1 MGVVVVHPHGIFNRK
16 EDTAMSDPREK
27 SRYWAFIYY
36 EDSPIKN
43 PKEKLIELGARALI
57 SPWHDKDINEDTG
70 ELKKKHKHIIVI
82 WEGPATEKQA
92 KKISDQFNS
101 PRPIPQINL
110 KGAVLYLTHTN
121 NPEKAQYKQ
130 TDIELVGYDTLQE
143 VIDLTA
149 SAERSLISSIMEEVK
164 KQNFTEY
171 WDLVNYYGKQG
182 LIYEFDYLVNHTM
195 LWTKLL
201 DSRRNKQLQTF
212 NKYQKYEQEKDNK
225 KQKYL
230 LLKR

>member
-1 MGVVVVHPHGIFNRK
+1 MTDKI
-16 EDTAMSDPREK
+16 EK

-43 PKEKLIELGARALI
+43 PKEYLIKIGARALI
-57 SPWHDKDINEDTG
+57 SPWHDQDINEDTG
-70 ELKKKHKHIIVI
+70 ELKKKHKHIILVY
-82 WEGPATEKQA
+82 EGPTALKPV
-92 KKISDQFNS
+92 KRISDKFNS
-101 PRPIPQINL
+101 PIPIAQVNL

-149 SAERSLISSIMEEVK
+149 SAERSLITTIMKDVK
-164 KQNFTEY
+164 ERNISEY
-171 WDLVNYYGKQG
+171 WDLVNFYRKQG
-182 LIYEFDYLVNHTM
+182 LIYEFDYIVNHTM

-201 DSRRNKQLQTF
+201 DSKRNKELQTF
-212 NKYQKYEQEKDNK
+212 KKYQEYEQEKDHK

-230 LLKR
+230 LQKR

>member
-1 MGVVVVHPHGIFNRK
+1 MSK
-16 EDTAMSDPREK
+16 EIEK

-57 SPWHDKDINEDTG
+57 SPWHDQDINEDTG
-70 ELKKKHKHIIVI
+70 ELKKKHKHIILVY
-82 WEGPATEKQA
+82 EGPTAERPV
-92 KKISDQFNS
+92 KKITDIFNS
-101 PRPIPQINL
+101 PRPIRQVNL

-149 SAERSLISSIMEEVK
+149 SAERSLITTIMK
-164 KQNFTEY
+164 DLKINNISEY

-182 LIYEFDYLVNHTM
+182 LIYEFDYIVNHTM
-195 LWTKLL
+195 FWTKLL
-201 DSRRNKQLQTF
+201 DSKRNKEIQTF
-212 NKYQKYEQEKDNK
+212 KKYQEYEKEKDMK
-225 KQKYL
+225 KQKYMVQ
-230 LLKR
+230 KR